1 MADITPTPPTNALLP
16 QLTAANPLPLISAL
30 PVQLLDVPEI
40 LLAAQQ
46 QITLTG
52 VLQVVND
59 NQLAINTSLGQVLF
73 SLPQLRTNPQL
84 LLQLLPFIEN
94 GKPAQLHIAAA
105 PDGVLHGNL
114 SLAPTA
120 PASPTP
126 PIATQPPPTPES
138 LIGKNIAAVVLQENP
153 PTPPIPVQTTST
165 LTPTSITPIATDA
178 ISTLPKFAQ
187 QFLNVLTG
195 TLPALSPVSTTAPSA
210 YTPPLM
216 PRQNIDV
223 AIQKIIPPGQP
234 LPYFAPGEFA
244 ATITN
249 FNTAFQQPVADIG
262 NATLMLK
269 TNLNLPIGST
279 LILKFPDKT
288 PTGLLDPQDIGT
300 KSWPALQEILAH
312 ARDAAP
318 IPLQNFLQN
327 RLVQMNQALGGAM
340 LFMLSAFNRGDVKLW
355 LGPDTVAALQSTGKS
370 NTISALQDELR
381 DSVTT
386 AHDAL
391 VGQWRVYHLPWQAQE
406 QVAQMQVYVHHD
418 GGGTATPEEKSARKT
433 RFIIDITFTKLG
445 TMQFDGFVQK
455 KQFDLMLRSE
465 QTLDATLR
473 HELRTAFTD
482 AVGAVGYTGQ
492 LLFQQGA
499 QGWMRFRQQ
508 RQDVM
513 QA

>member
-1 MADITPTPPTNALLP
+1 MADITPTPPTNALP
-16 QLTAANPLPLISAL
+16 SQLTATNPLPLVTAL
-30 PVQLLDVPEI
+30 PVQLIEVPDI
-40 LLAAQQ
+40 LLTTQQ
-46 QITLTG
+46 QTTLTG

-59 NQLAINTSLGQVLF
+59 NQLAINTSLGQILF

-94 GKPAQLHIAAA
+94 GKPAQLHIATA

-114 SLAPTA
+114 SLAA
-120 PASPTP
+120 VAPTP
-126 PIATQPPPTPES
+126 PIATQPPPTPAS

-153 PTPPIPVQTTST
+153 PPQPVATPTLPPI
-165 LTPTSITPIATDA
+165 TPTTADA
-178 ISTLPKFAQ
+178 ISALPKIAQ

-195 TLPALSPVSTTAPSA
+195 PQPTHTPTSPAVPTA
-210 YTPPLM
+210 YTPPLI
-216 PRQNIDV
+216 PGQNINV
-223 AIQKIIPPGQP
+223 AILKIIPPGQP
-234 LPYFAPGEFA
+234 LPDFAPGEFA
-244 ATITN
+244 ATITS

-288 PTGLLDPQDIGT
+288 PTGLLEPHEVGT

-312 ARDAAP
+312 ARDATP
-318 IPLQNFLQN
+318 LPLQNFLQT
-327 RLVQMNQALGGAM
+327 RIAQMNQALGGAM
-340 LFMLSAFNRGDVKLW
+340 LCMLSTFNRGDAKLW
-355 LGPDTVAALQSTGKS
+355 LGQDAVEALQSAGMS
-370 NTISALQDELR
+370 NAITLLQDELS

-386 AHDAL
+386 AHDPV

-406 QVAQMQVYVHHD
+406 QLAQMQVYVHHD
-418 GGGTATPEEKSARKT
+418 GGGTATPEEKSSRKT
-433 RFIIDITFTKLG
+433 RFVIDITFTKLG

-473 HELRTAFTD
+473 HELRTAFNE

-492 LLFQQGA
+492 LLFQQGS